1 MTIPYDHSAILED
14 IWTQFQNSPN
24 IRAILERF
32 LVAPANEGEDLLEL
46 ATQHNVVDG
55 FGLMLDDIGAMLD
68 VTREEL
74 GGLSDADYIIAL
86 IVRARSSISAGTLED
101 FAQLLRA
108 ILASHPP
115 IPIVEWFPAAVRVY
129 LIGITPQQG
138 TLLEVLLKGV
148 LPAAGV
154 NTVLSVHDDTCISFN
169 SSHGPVTQTGWFG
182 SSHGP
187 ATLEAGWCHAIK
199 L

>member
-32 LVAPANEGEDLLEL
+32 LVAPANEGEDLLGL
-46 ATQHNVVDG
+46 ATKHNVVDG

-68 VTREEL
+68 VTREKL

-129 LIGITPQQG
+129 LIGITPQEG

>member
-1 MTIPYDHSAILED
+1 MTIPHDHSAVLED

-24 IRAILERF
+24 IRAIIESL
-32 LVAPANEGEDLLEL
+32 LVEPANEGEKLLEL
-46 ATQHNVVDG
+46 ATQRNVVDG

-68 VTREEL
+68 VSREQL
-74 GGLSDADYIIAL
+74 GGLSDADYVIAL

-108 ILASHPP
+108 IIATHPP

-129 LIGITPQQG
+129 LQGITPAQG

-154 NTVLSVHDDTCISFN
+154 NTVLAVHDDTCISFN

>member
-1 MTIPYDHSAILED
+1 MTIPYDHTAILED

-24 IRAILERF
+24 VRAILEKF
-32 LVAPANEGEDLLEL
+32 FVAPANQGEDLLEL
-46 ATQHNVVDG
+46 ATKHNVVDG

-68 VTREEL
+68 VTREKL

-129 LIGITPQQG
+129 LIGITPSQG

>member
-46 ATQHNVVDG
+46 ATKHNVVDG
-55 FGLMLDDIGAMLD
+55 FGMMLDDIGAMLD

-129 LIGITPQQG
+129 LIGITPQEG

>member
-24 IRAILERF
+24 IRAILESF

-129 LIGITPQQG
+129 LIGITPQEG

>member
-129 LIGITPQQG
+129 LIGITPQEG

>member
-24 IRAILERF
+24 IRAILEKF

-46 ATQHNVVDG
+46 ATKHNVVDG

-74 GGLSDADYIIAL
+74 GGLGDADYIIAL

>member
-1 MTIPYDHSAILED
+1 MTIPYDHSAVLED

-32 LVAPANEGEDLLEL
+32 LVQPANEGEALLEL
-46 ATQHNVVDG
+46 ATKHNVVDG

-129 LIGITPQQG
+129 LIGITPSQG

>member
-46 ATQHNVVDG
+46 ATKHNVVNG
-55 FGLMLDDIGAMLD
+55 FGMMLDDIGAMLD

-129 LIGITPQQG
+129 LIGITPQEG

>member
-1 MTIPYDHSAILED
+1 MTIPYDHTAILED

-24 IRAILERF
+24 VRAILEKF
-32 LVAPANEGEDLLEL
+32 FVAPANEGEDLLEL
-46 ATQHNVVDG
+46 ATKHNVVDG

-74 GGLSDADYIIAL
+74 GGLSDADYIVAL

-108 ILASHPP
+108 ILASQPP

-129 LIGITPQQG
+129 MQGITPQQG

-154 NTVLSVHDDTCISFN
+154 NTVLSVHDDTCISFY
-169 SSHGPVTQTGWFG
+169 SSHGPVKQDGWFG

-187 ATLEAGWCHAIK
+187 ATDEAGWCHAIK